1 MNKKQWTMAGVS
13 AGVRAAIQSGK
24 SQKRFAVARQTNTGP
39 RQFGGALSINAE
51 LRRDLAAIKAQSRR
65 AGNDDGYVGRYL
77 NMCETHLIG
86 PDGFT
91 MWSEVRLPN
100 GSKDVTANLAV
111 EAAFK
116 AWAEKGQCDVTG
128 QYSWIDIQ
136 NMFVRTVAESGEIM
150 VRYIEGFPNRFG
162 FALQLLDCDL
172 LPIHY
177 NNDLANGNR
186 VRMGVEFD
194 DYDRPVAYHLLTR
207 HPGEDSYYYG
217 STHYQR
223 IPADQITLSFMPFRL
238 HQARGLPWA
247 HAALLELHHLY
258 GYREAELVGARIA
271 ASKMLAYV
279 PDADMPSEDAM
290 DGEVIEEVEPGQ
302 SVVAPPGYD
311 IKALDFN
318 TSGDNF
324 GAYTKFGLRGATS
337 GLDVSYNTVAN
348 DLEGVNF
355 SSLRSAVLEDRDGW
369 KRRQRWVRENLLEPV
384 FKRWLRLALLSGEV
398 TGFGVRHYDKL
409 NKARFQGRRWEWID
423 PLKDEQAS
431 TEGISNGTRS
441 PFDIMRESGA
451 NPDHVL
457 ADQLEFAKAM
467 EPIRAI
473 QAKHAG
479 NQAKPVGDSP
489 PQKDNQQNDET
500 S

>member
-1 MNKKQWTMAGVS
+1 MKKQWTMAGIRAPVS
-13 AGVRAAIQSGK
+13 PKQQ
-24 SQKRFAVARQTNTGP
+24 QKRFAVARQTNTGP
-39 RQFGGALSINAE
+39 RTFGGVLSINAE

-77 NMCETHLIG
+77 NMCETHIIG

-91 MWSEVRLPN
+91 MWSEVRLPD
-100 GSKDVTANLAV
+100 GSKDTVANAAV
-111 EAAFK
+111 ESAFT

-136 NMFVRTVAESGEIM
+136 NMFVRTVAESGEIL
-150 VRYIEGFPNRFG
+150 VRYVEGFPNRFG

-172 LPIHY
+172 LPISY

-186 VRMGVEFD
+186 IRMGVEFD
-194 DYDRPVAYHLLTR
+194 DYDRPVAYHLLSR
-207 HPGEDSYYYG
+207 HPGDESYFYG
-217 STHYQR
+217 STQYQR
-223 IPADQITLSFMPFRL
+223 IPAEQITLSFMPFRL

-279 PDADMPSEDAM
+279 PDAEMSSEDAM
-290 DGEVIEEVEPGQ
+290 AGEVIEEVEPGQ

-355 SSLRSAVLEDRDGW
+355 SSLRQAVLEDRDGW
-369 KRRQRWVRENLLEPV
+369 KRRQRWVRENLLQPV
-384 FKRWLRLALLSGEV
+384 FKRWLLMALLSGAV

-409 NKARFQGRRWEWID
+409 NRARFQGRRWDWID

-431 TEGISNGTRS
+431 SEGISNGTRS
-441 PFDIMRESGA
+441 PFEIMRESGS
-451 NPDHVL
+451 NPDNVL
-457 ADQLEFAKAM
+457 ADLMDFSRRM
-467 EPIRAI
+467 EPILAIRA
-473 QAKHAG
+473 KYAG
-479 NQAKPVGDSP
+479 NQAKAGESTPPKDS
-489 PQKDNQQNDET
+489 NQDDQEK

>member
-1 MNKKQWTMAGVS
+1 MSRKQWTMAGVG
-13 AGVRAAIQSGK
+13 APAAIKPAQ
-24 SQKRFAVARQTNTGP
+24 QRFAVARQTNTGP
-39 RQFGGALSINAE
+39 RLFGGVLSINAE

-65 AGNDDGYVGRYL
+65 AGNDDGYVVRYL
-77 NMCETHLIG
+77 SMCETHIIG

-91 MWSEVRLPN
+91 MWSEVRLPDN
-100 GSKDVTANLAV
+100 SKDTVANLAV
-111 EAAFK
+111 ESAFK
-116 AWAEKGQCDVTG
+116 AWGEKGQCDVTG

-136 NMFVRTVAESGEIM
+136 NMFVRTVAEVGEILI
-150 VRYIEGFPNRFG
+150 RYVEGFPNRFG

-172 LPIHY
+172 LPIQY
-177 NNDLANGNR
+177 NRDLPGGNR
-186 VRMGVEFD
+186 IRMGVEFD
-194 DYDRPVAYHLLTR
+194 DFDRPVAYHLLTR
-207 HPGEDSYYYG
+207 HPGEESYYHG
-217 STHYQR
+217 STQYQR
-223 IPADQITLSFMPFRL
+223 IPAAQISHSYLPFRL
-238 HQARGLPWA
+238 HQARGLPWP
-247 HAALLELHHLY
+247 HASLLELHHMY

-279 PDADMPSEDAM
+279 PDADMNSEDAM
-290 DGEVIEEVEPGQ
+290 EGEVIEEVEPGQ

-318 TSGDNF
+318 TSGENF
-324 GAYTKFGLRGATS
+324 GAFTKFGLRGATS

-355 SSLRSAVLEDRDGW
+355 SSLRSAVIEDRDGW
-369 KRRQRWVRENLLEPV
+369 KKRQRWVRENLLEPV
-384 FKRWLRLALLSGEV
+384 FKRWLLLALLSGEV
-398 TGFGVRHYDKL
+398 AGFGVRHYDKL

-431 TEGISNGTRS
+431 TEGINNGTRS

-457 ADQLEFAKAM
+457 ADQMDFARAM
-467 EPIRAI
+467 EPVMALR
-473 QAKHAG
+473 AKHAG
-479 NQAKPVGDSP
+479 NQAKPTGNSD
-489 PQKDNQQNDET
+489 PQKDDQTNDET